1 MKITPLRRACQV
13 LSLLAMVAVPLA
25 NRRGIGV
32 VSGSFYSLTI
42 GQLTMTDPL
51 IAIQP
56 LLATL
61 RLDLALLATALVPAG
76 VALLLGRVFCSW
88 ICPQNTLSELGDALA
103 GKLGW
108 PRLAAPPPIPQVRYV
123 VLAVMLAAS
132 VLIGFPLANLFSA
145 PGILSVQTARLVY
158 EATVGLELT
167 LIGLILLT
175 EFFAVRRVW
184 CNHLCPVGTLL
195 GLLRSKRTMRVVMA
209 EDAVHTCIHCREC
222 ARACQLGLEPLAGPL
237 APQCHN
243 CGACIDACQQMT
255 ADRKPLS
262 FRF

>member
-1 MKITPLRRACQV
+1 MKLTPLRRSTQL

-42 GQLTMTDPL
+42 GPLTMTDPL

-61 RLDLALLATALVPAG
+61 RVDLALLATALIPAAI
-76 VALLLGRVFCSW
+76 ALGLGRVFCSW
-88 ICPQNTLSELGDALA
+88 VCPQNLLSELGDALA
-103 GKLGW
+103 AKLGLK
-108 PRLAAPPPIPQVRYV
+108 RLAAPSPVPQVRYLA
-123 VLAVMLAAS
+123 LAVILAIT
-132 VLIGFPLANLFSA
+132 VLTGFPLASLFSA
-145 PGILSVQTARLVY
+145 PGILSVQTARFIY
-158 EATVGLELT
+158 ETTVGLELA
-167 LIGLILLT
+167 LIGLILLA
-175 EFFAVRRVW
+175 EFFVARRVW

-195 GLLRSKRTMRVVMA
+195 GLLRTKRTMRVVMA

-222 ARACQLGLEPLAGPL
+222 ARACQLDLNPMAGEL
-237 APQCHN
+237 IPQCHN
-243 CGACIDACQQMT
+243 CGACIDACEGMT